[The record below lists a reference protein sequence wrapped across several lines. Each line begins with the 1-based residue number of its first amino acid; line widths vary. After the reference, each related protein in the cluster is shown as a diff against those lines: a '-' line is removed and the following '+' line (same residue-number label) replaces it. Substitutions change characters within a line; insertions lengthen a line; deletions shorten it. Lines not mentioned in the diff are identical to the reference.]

1 MFHEMP
7 KVLGKGL
14 LQDRVFHVLVITAHS
29 THAIPSQSI
38 SQLQSHTLQL
48 PINFDS
54 LRDVEAITGAS
65 HIRPRSMIYEIKG
78 HSIENSGITERQTK
92 HKGNSLTEGVYVSV
106 ERLRQAPS
114 TSEKEDSTHRWD
126 MMTRSDARGISRL
139 APWSTKR
146 KETLDAIAKDVMYV
160 LNHIGKQRMA
170 GRSLEETAQ

>member
-1 MFHEMP
+1 
-7 KVLGKGL
+7 
-14 LQDRVFHVLVITAHS
+14 
-29 THAIPSQSI
+29 
-38 SQLQSHTLQL
+38 
-48 PINFDS
+48 
-54 LRDVEAITGAS
+54 
-65 HIRPRSMIYEIKG
+65 MIYEIKG
-78 HSIENSGITERQTK
+78 HPTENSGITERQTK

-126 MMTRSDARGISRL
+126 MMTRSDAKGISRL
-139 APWSTKR
+139 APWSTRR